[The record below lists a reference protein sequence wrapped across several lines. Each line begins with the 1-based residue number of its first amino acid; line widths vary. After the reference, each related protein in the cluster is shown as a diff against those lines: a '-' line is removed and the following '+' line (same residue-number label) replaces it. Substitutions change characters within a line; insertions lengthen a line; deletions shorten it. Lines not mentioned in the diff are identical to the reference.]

1 MYNQVFK
8 SNLDSDILND
18 PVIKSY
24 FSATSHDTTIKK
36 TPAALEKIVT
46 MPNISNT
53 DLAEDEKEKDFI
65 DLMDSPIMSK
75 ENQTTDSRGI
85 SNTNT
90 IIQKI
95 DDELKGSE
103 TILPE
108 KHTEL
113 NEFIVDTIQSLMSDF
128 TNKIKELKNKNQEL
142 SNELAEIS
150 KSINPKKIKQDIKE
164 MAEKVLTQDI
174 EDKEKE
180 IQKITFQKLDKLF
193 NEKIQI
199 RNIEKDNINSKF

>member
-1 MYNQVFK
+1 M
-8 SNLDSDILND
+8 DSDILND

-65 DLMDSPIMSK
+65 DLMDSPIISK

-103 TILPE
+103 TITPE
-108 KHTEL
+108 NQTEL
-113 NEFIVDTIQSLMSDF
+113 KQFIVDTIQSLMSDF

-150 KSINPKKIKQDIKE
+150 KSINPEKIKQDIKE
-164 MAEKVLTQDI
+164 IAEKVLTQDI
-174 EDKEKE
+174 EEKEKE
-180 IQKITFQKLDKLF
+180 IQKNAFQKLDKLF
-193 NEKIQI
+193 NQKIQI
-199 RNIEKDNINSKF
+199 RNIEKDDINSKF

>member
-1 MYNQVFK
+1 MIQGSSREYWTRKKFPVLQTVVDNCFTQENSDEGKTIVESYNHVFK

-24 FSATSHDTTIKK
+24 FSSTSHDTTIKK
-36 TPAALEKIVT
+36 IPAALEKIVT
-46 MPNISNT
+46 TPNISNT

-75 ENQTTDSRGI
+75 ENQTTDSRSI

-103 TILPE
+103 TITPE
-108 KHTEL
+108 KQTEL
-113 NEFIVDTIQSLMSDF
+113 KQFIVDTIQSLMSDF
-128 TNKIKELKNKNQEL
+128 TNKIKELKNKN
-142 SNELAEIS
+142 SRV
-150 KSINPKKIKQDIKE
+150 KQ
-164 MAEKVLTQDI
+164 
-174 EDKEKE
+174 
-180 IQKITFQKLDKLF
+180 
-193 NEKIQI
+193 
-199 RNIEKDNINSKF
+199 